1 MMKFILVALLIV
13 AGCNSETK
21 NAVVGKEYR
30 SLDPVSVDDPMTLS
44 RINAI
49 CGALLYKES
58 MLNILTSSEYTFAYS
73 QKECSKSA
81 GIPKN
86 VRVAIQDTGSGYIF
100 KSLTSDAFGF
110 SNVET
115 ANSGLMKEI
124 CQNRTAL
131 TNPMQTA
138 SGAIWFSTTPPNADC
153 ESENDAY
160 CIQVERG
167 SHHDGN
173 SYMIHTKEWMKVK
186 IIGTNRGFFTDRKVV
201 STANC
206 GDGQSMERRAILK

>member
-1 MMKFILVALLIV
+1 MKFILVALLVV
-13 AGCNSETK
+13 AGCNSETNK
-21 NAVVGKEYR
+21 QVVGKEFR
-30 SLDPVSVDDPMTLS
+30 SLDPVAVDDPMTLS

-49 CGALLYKES
+49 CGALLYKEG
-58 MLNILTSSEYTFAYS
+58 MLNILTSSEYTFSYT
-73 QKECSKSA
+73 QKECSKSSA
-81 GIPKN
+81 SIPGLM
-86 VRVAIQDTGSGYIF
+86 RVAIQDTGSGYIF
-100 KSLTSDAFGF
+100 KSLTSNAFGF

-131 TNPMQTA
+131 TNPMQT
-138 SGAIWFSTTPPNADC
+138 STGAIWFSTTPPNADC

-167 SHHDGN
+167 SHHDGT

-186 IIGTNRGFFTDRKVV
+186 ITGTNRGFFTDRKVV

-206 GDGQSMERRAILK
+206 SDGQSMERRAILK